1 MSETSCGQSQSLRC
15 QGSPPPEAPQSG
27 GLYGTRLVVDTLFI
41 LVMVP
46 FLDALFSVII
56 HPEAVCETT
65 EPSPWWENVLDDH
78 QGC

>member
-1 MSETSCGQSQSLRC
+1 MSKVSTSRGP
-15 QGSPPPEAPQSG
+15 QGG
-27 GLYGTRLVVDTLFI
+27 GLNGTRLVVDTLFI

-46 FLDALFSVII
+46 FLDALFSVGI

-65 EPSPWWENVLDDH
+65 EPFPWWENVLDDH